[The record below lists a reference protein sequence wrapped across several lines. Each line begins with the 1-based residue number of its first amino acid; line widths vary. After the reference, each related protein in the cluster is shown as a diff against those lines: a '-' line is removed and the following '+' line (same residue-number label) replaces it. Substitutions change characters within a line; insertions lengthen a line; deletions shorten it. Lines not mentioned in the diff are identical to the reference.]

1 MKKTMK
7 RTIIL
12 FLFSLIGYAVF
23 SQNTIIR
30 FQTDTN
36 AKLRIYRP
44 IDGQYNSSYIT
55 EKIEL
60 NANKEYTY
68 KLHVDGFCT
77 LKFEFSNSGLNFVK
91 VLLCENDTLKVI
103 NRANKITFEGKNS
116 KGNQYL
122 HQSSVGKYDD
132 KISEFINRK
141 KNEVFDFEGL
151 MNNIQDSIIDVFQ
164 SDVQLM
170 ESQKEISPLFAKAM
184 NKSLYNATSFSLF
197 LQLRSLMVLKTSLYK
212 LSELDSVRIMKK
224 LDAIFYDEIRDD
236 NDVFKYYYTLP
247 FISFYS
253 FKYHQIKLQ
262 GKIEPLNEYEKEVF
276 GTFKYY
282 TLAPE
287 ELRYYLL
294 ANEFLFQ
301 LKNKYSTFD
310 IEKTNALLNEKIP
323 GSEYLPIFSQLIKN
337 NNQAKSETTSEGIKI
352 IDGSKINSLRDL
364 MKAEGL
370 KGKYGYIDLW
380 ATYCSP
386 CKVQFQ
392 YNDELH
398 KVLNLYENIE
408 KIYISV
414 DDEKDHEL
422 WKEQISYF
430 QLKGYHLR
438 ASASLKEN
446 IQNLVFGKELM
457 SVPRYILVDKE
468 GNILNNNLPL
478 PKNTFILKKEIDKII
493 FGRSK

>member
-1 MKKTMK
+1 MKKTILLF
-7 RTIIL
+7 II
-12 FLFSLIGYAVF
+12 SLIGYAVF

-30 FQTDTN
+30 FQTDTD

-60 NANKEYTY
+60 SANQEYTY

-103 NRANKITFEGKNS
+103 NHANKITFEGKNS

-141 KNEVFDFEGL
+141 KNKVFDFEGL
-151 MNNIQDSIIDVFQ
+151 MNSIQDSIIDIFQ

-170 ESQKEISPLFAKAM
+170 ESQKEISQLFAKAM
-184 NKSLYNATSFSLF
+184 NKSLYNATSFPLF
-197 LQLRSLMVLKTSLYK
+197 LQLRTLMVVKTSPYK

-224 LDAIFYDEIRDD
+224 LDAIFYDEIRED
-236 NDVFKYYYTLP
+236 NDVFKYYCILP
-247 FISFYS
+247 FVSFYS

-262 GKIEPLNEYEKEVF
+262 GKIEPLNEYDKEVF

-287 ELRYYLL
+287 KLRYYLL
-294 ANEFLFQ
+294 ADEFLFQ

-337 NNQAKSETTSEGIKI
+337 NNQAKSETISDGIKM
-352 IDGSKINSLRDL
+352 IDGKEIKTLKDL
-364 MKAEGL
+364 TQIEGL

-398 KVLNLYENIE
+398 KVFSQYENIE
-408 KIYISV
+408 KIYISI
-414 DDEKDHEL
+414 DNEKDHDL
-422 WKEQISYF
+422 WKNQISYF
-430 QLKGYHLR
+430 QLKGYHLQ
-438 ASASLKEN
+438 ASESLKED

-457 SVPRYILVDKE
+457 SVPRYILIDKE

-493 FGRSK
+493 IGKSE